1 MTWNQQPT
9 APYQAV
15 APTPKPGWARK
26 RVIIPSAVGLFF
38 FGVVVGSAGGE
49 TKTTTTAAHPAPT
62 VTATVTAKAAEPAVA
77 EPAPPAAKT
86 TAPKTAAPKTTAPK
100 AVVAP
105 PDGKAPAEERA
116 KVLDF
121 VGMGLQEAQDSA
133 QAEGFFFLT
142 SHDST
147 GAGRMQVFDRN
158 WKVCSQSVGA
168 GRTVDV
174 GTELDFGTVKLT
186 ESCP

>member
-15 APTPKPGWARK
+15 APALKPGLARK

-49 TKTTTTAAHPAPT
+49 TKTTTAAANPAPT
-62 VTATVTAKAAEPAVA
+62 VTATVTAKAAEAVVA
-77 EPAPPAAKT
+77 EPAPPAT
-86 TAPKTAAPKTTAPK
+86 KTAAPKTTAPE
-100 AVVAP
+100 AAVAP
-105 PDGKAPAEERA
+105 PDDKPSADERA

-133 QAEGFFFLT
+133 QAEGFFLLT

-158 WKVCSQSVGA
+158 WKVCSQSVPA

-174 GTELDFGTVKLT
+174 GTELDFGTVKLD
-186 ESCP
+186 EDCP

>member
-15 APTPKPGWARK
+15 APAPKPGWARK
-26 RVIIPSAVGLFF
+26 RVVIPSAVGLFF

-49 TKTTTTAAHPAPT
+49 TRTTTTAANPAPT
-62 VTATVTAKAAEPAVA
+62 VTATVTAKAAEPPVA
-77 EPAPPAAKT
+77 EPPAAKT
-86 TAPKTAAPKTTAPK
+86 AAPKTAAPKTTAPK
-100 AVVAP
+100 PAVAS
-105 PDGKAPAEERA
+105 PDAKAPADERA
-116 KVLDF
+116 RVLDF

-133 QAEGFFFLT
+133 QAVGFFFLT

-158 WKVCSQSVGA
+158 WKVCSQSVAA

-174 GTELDFGTVKLT
+174 GTELDFGTVKLS

>member
-15 APTPKPGWARK
+15 APTPKPAWARK

-49 TKTTTTAAHPAPT
+49 TRTTTTAANPAPT
-62 VTATVTAKAAEPAVA
+62 VTATVTPKAAEPAVA
-77 EPAPPAAKT
+77 EPEAPATKA
-86 TAPKTAAPKTTAPK
+86 AAPKTTAPK
-100 AVVAP
+100 PAVAP
-105 PDGKAPAEERA
+105 PDGKAPADERA
-116 KVLDF
+116 AVLDF

-158 WKVCSQSVGA
+158 WKVCSQSVAA

-174 GTELDFGTVKLT
+174 GTELDFGTVKLS